1 MPRKERSKVKTGI
14 IGLDKMLN
22 GGLVES
28 TVTLVAGSPGI
39 GKTTLGLQF
48 IYNGVKKYNENGL
61 VVTFEE
67 LPDQIYKDAEAFGW
81 DIRKMEEAGKVRVMS
96 TSPFVLQQM
105 RIYKNQL
112 DKIISELK
120 VKRVLIDSITLFKSL
135 VKNPIDLRK
144 EIYSL
149 INYFKAKGITV
160 IFTHELP
167 KLRGGELSISDFGLG
182 FLVDSIILLR
192 YVEIGSELK
201 KSITIVKLRGSNHD
215 KAIRELTIGP
225 KGVEIE
231 LPFSDYE
238 NVMGGSAFK
247 SVRKEVDKFFNK

>member
-1 MPRKERSKVKTGI
+1 MPKKEVSRVKTGI

-22 GGLVES
+22 GGLVKG
-28 TVTLVAGSPGI
+28 TVTLIAGSPGT
-39 GKTTLGLQF
+39 GKTTVGLQF

-67 LPDQIYKDAEAFGW
+67 LPDQIYSDAEAFGW
-81 DIRKMEEAGKVRVMS
+81 DIRKMEEENKLRVMS

-105 RIYKNQL
+105 RIYKNRL
-112 DKIISELK
+112 DEIISELNI
-120 VKRVLIDSITLFKSL
+120 KRVLIDSITLFKSL
-135 VKNPIDLRK
+135 VQDPINLRK

-149 INYFKAKGITV
+149 INYFKAKGITA

-201 KSITIVKLRGSNHD
+201 KSVTIIKLRGSNHD
-215 KAIRELTIGP
+215 KSIREFMIGL

-231 LPFSDYE
+231 MPFSDYE

>member
-1 MPRKERSKVKTGI
+1 MTKKEKNRTKTGI
-14 IGLDKMLN
+14 TGLDKMLN
-22 GGLVES
+22 GGLVAG
-28 TVTLVAGSPGI
+28 TVTLVAGSPGT
-39 GKTTLGLQF
+39 GKTTIGLQF
-48 IYNGVKKYNENGL
+48 IYNGVKKYKENGL
-61 VVTFEE
+61 IVSFEE
-67 LPDQIYKDAEAFGW
+67 LPDQIYKDAEKFGW
-81 DIRKMEEAGKVRVMS
+81 NLRKLEEDGKLRVMS

-105 RIYKNQL
+105 RIYKNKL
-112 DKIISELK
+112 DEIIDEMK
-120 VKRVLIDSITLFKSL
+120 VKRVLIDSITLFRSL
-135 VKNPIDLRK
+135 VKDPNNLRK

-149 INYFKAKGITV
+149 INYFKAKGITA

-167 KLRGGELSISDFGLG
+167 KLRGGELSISEFGLG

-215 KAIRELTIGP
+215 KAIRELNIGP
-225 KGVEIE
+225 KGAEIE